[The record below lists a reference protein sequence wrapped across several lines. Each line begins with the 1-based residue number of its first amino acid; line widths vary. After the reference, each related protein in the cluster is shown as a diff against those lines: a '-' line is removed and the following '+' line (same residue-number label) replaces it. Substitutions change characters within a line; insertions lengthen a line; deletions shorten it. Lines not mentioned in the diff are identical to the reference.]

1 MNKEKVLLREILYL
15 HVDELI
21 ENYANIKENLLPEKR
36 KRAQLMKINMNWN
49 TNTILANLEKKYE

>member
-21 ENYANIKENLLPEKR
+21 ENYANIKENLQPEKR